1 MARLRQ
7 HVGDDFVQIS
17 FIDMWEMFLVVLVHK
32 DDHPFVRGIRNG
44 SIALG
49 VMNVVGNKGGLLLE
63 FSIYDHTF
71 SIMNCHLL
79 SGAMK
84 GEKRTDQMGS
94 IMKGINPSKIKFEP
108 DAVGD
113 FCMIL
118 GDLNYRFKST
128 FASYISEVG
137 NAKNDI

>member
-32 DDHPFVRGIRNG
+32 DDHPFVRGIRIG

-84 GEKRTDQMGS
+84 GEKRTD
-94 IMKGINPSKIKFEP
+94 
-108 DAVGD
+108 
-113 FCMIL
+113 
-118 GDLNYRFKST
+118 
-128 FASYISEVG
+128 
-137 NAKNDI
+137 